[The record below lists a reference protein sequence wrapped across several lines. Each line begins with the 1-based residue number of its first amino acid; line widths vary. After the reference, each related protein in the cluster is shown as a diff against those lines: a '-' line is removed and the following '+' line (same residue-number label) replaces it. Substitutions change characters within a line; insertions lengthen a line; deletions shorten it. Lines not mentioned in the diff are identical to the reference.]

1 MKEQKEIRSNK
12 KSIYT
17 RTMISLISFYIIAM
31 LMFTYFYGQMIIAK
45 TLAAQ
50 SNKLGGIIVELQPIL
65 PEYETNPS
73 AVNMRRITS
82 ALAYF
87 SEGAPVLYGKTA
99 LFSKNH
105 ELIAKSGNYLG
116 FNAGHITS
124 EPGIWQTDEVGFC
137 LDDYLEPSQIEEI
150 FQFQDGWLSDENA
163 KDGDIREIYEI
174 QGVVYVK
181 GNEIKPKNIT
191 ILKKSERLTARENL
205 TPVWEGTDRWETVRD
220 YNFQP
225 DNIEGFQEHF
235 FSAGYVNGPVIV
247 NSEGWVNNRG
257 ITAENLEKRNLCNEV
272 TSPKLLTYDLTSSD
286 LLSSG
291 EYSNA
296 EGFWQIK
303 ATDISYFTG
312 SFSSEDGQEVRGRL
326 EAYYAAIQTVFYPWP
341 VVIKDL
347 LPIYIMAFLLIIAIG
362 LLLSKKLWNIYIKQ
376 ERLEKSR
383 RQMTDGIAHD
393 LKTPIALISA
403 YTEGLKEN
411 INDKKTEYLDVI
423 YEEAQRMDDMI
434 VEMLTLSK
442 LEAGAQILHLEKIE
456 LNSLAKSE
464 VKKYEG
470 ILGKKDITVQIE
482 ERGIFSLDCDKAQ
495 MTKVFHNILS
505 NSVRHC
511 EGKGEINFYINE
523 SGIEII
529 NTGECIPDEKLGYI
543 WDAYYKADESR
554 GRDDAEQIEN
564 DGKEV
569 NREKSV
575 NENMQG
581 SGLGLAIV
589 KQILDLHGL
598 RYRISN
604 IENGVSVWFGK

>member
-1 MKEQKEIRSNK
+1 MKGQKEIKSNK
-12 KSIYT
+12 RSIYT
-17 RTMISLISFYIIAM
+17 RTMISLISFYIITM
-31 LMFTYFYGQMIIAK
+31 LMFTYFYGQMVIAK

-50 SNKLGGIIVELQPIL
+50 SSKLERIVVELQPIL
-65 PEYETNPS
+65 PEYETNPN

-82 ALAYF
+82 TLSYI
-87 SEGAPVLYGKTA
+87 SEGEPVLYGKTA

-105 ELIAKSGNYLG
+105 ELIAKSGNDLG
-116 FNAGHITS
+116 FNVGHITT

-150 FQFQDGWLSDENA
+150 FQFQDGELNDEDA
-163 KDGDIREIYEI
+163 KVGDIREVYEI
-174 QGVVYVK
+174 QGVVYVR

-191 ILKKSERLTARENL
+191 ILKKSERFTARKNL
-205 TPVWEGTDRWETVRD
+205 TPIWDWNAPWETVRD

-225 DNIEGFQEHF
+225 ENIEGFQEHF
-235 FSAGYVNGPVIV
+235 FCGGYANGP
-247 NSEGWVNNRG
+247 
-257 ITAENLEKRNLCNEV
+257 AKNLEKRALCNEV
-272 TSPKLLTYDLTSSD
+272 TSPNFLTNYLSSSD
-286 LLSSG
+286 LISGG

-296 EGFWQIK
+296 EGGWQIK
-303 ATDISYFTG
+303 ATDILYFTG
-312 SFSSEDGQEVRGRL
+312 LLSSEDEQEGRGRS
-326 EAYYAAIQTVFYPWP
+326 EAYYVAMQTVFYPWP

-362 LLLSKKLWNIYIKQ
+362 LLLSNKLWNIYMKQ

-470 ILGKKDITVQIE
+470 ILEKKAITVQVE
-482 ERGIFSLDCDKAQ
+482 ERGVFSLDCDKAQ

-511 EGKGEINFYINE
+511 EGTGEINLYINE
-523 SGIEII
+523 NSIEII
-529 NTGECIPDEKLGYI
+529 NTGECIPDEKLGHI
-543 WDAYYKADESR
+543 WEAYYKVDESR
-554 GRDDAEQIEN
+554 GRDDTERFQN
-564 DGKEV
+564 DGKEENSEEAV
-569 NREKSV
+569 ND
-575 NENMQG
+575 NIQG

-598 RYRISN
+598 KYQISN
-604 IENGVSVWFGK
+604 TENGVSVWFGK